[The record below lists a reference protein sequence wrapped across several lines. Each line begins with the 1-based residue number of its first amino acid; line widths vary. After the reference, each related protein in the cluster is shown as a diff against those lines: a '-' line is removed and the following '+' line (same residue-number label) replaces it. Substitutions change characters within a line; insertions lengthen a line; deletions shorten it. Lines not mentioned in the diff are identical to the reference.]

1 MKKNTR
7 SLCSPVGPGRIAF
20 ALAGFVACAAPTRN
34 AESRPLRPEAGG
46 YQVEVLVDGTPTQS
60 FWHEGETFVLGHLGD
75 RYTIRVSNHTGRRVE
90 AVVSVDGRD
99 VIDGKPGDFARKSG
113 YLVPSWGQVEIDG
126 WRLSQ
131 QQAAAF
137 RFSSVADSYAARMG
151 NARNV
156 GVIGVAIFPERLYR
170 PAPRPVYPTVPYR
183 HESENLRDSYGSNG
197 AGEDTS
203 RAAPAPRAST
213 SAQAQ
218 TESADEVRPAAKA
231 AAAPGES
238 YAPRRSRPGLGTE
251 FGEAVSSQIRE
262 VEFVRAN
269 RSEPAAVL
277 GLRYNDRAGLIAMG
291 IDVDGPWC
299 CSDDSSLR
307 RTAEPFP
314 VSHRWARPPSGW
326 QQY

>member
-1 MKKNTR
+1 MTKNSRT
-7 SLCSPVGPGRIAF
+7 CSPVRAGRIAF
-20 ALAGFVACAAPTRN
+20 ILAGMVACAAPARN
-34 AESRPLRPEAGG
+34 AESRPLRPQAGG
-46 YQVEVLVDGTPTQS
+46 YQVEVLVDGTPAQS
-60 FWHEGETFVLGHLGD
+60 FWHDGETFVLGHLGD

-113 YLVPSWGQVEIDG
+113 YLVPAWGQVEIDG

-131 QQAAAF
+131 AQAAAF

-151 NARNV
+151 SARNV
-156 GVIGVAIFPERLYR
+156 GVVGVAIFPERLYR
-170 PAPRPVYPTVPYR
+170 PPPPPIYPVVPYR
-183 HESENLRDSYGSNG
+183 YDDERRFYGYGGRG
-197 AGEDTS
+197 AGKDALGS
-203 RAAPAPRAST
+203 ASAPRASAP
-213 SAQAQ
+213 AQAQ
-218 TESADEVRPAAKA
+218 AESVDKAPSEAKGRISA
-231 AAAPGES
+231 GES

-251 FGEAVSSQIRE
+251 FGEAVSSHIRE

-269 RSEPAAVL
+269 PSEPAAVL

-299 CSDDSSLR
+299 CSDDSSSR
-307 RTAEPFP
+307 RTADPFP
-314 VSHRWARPPSGW
+314 VSHTRYARPPSGW

>member
-7 SLCSPVGPGRIAF
+7 SLCSPVGSGRIAF

-60 FWHEGETFVLGHLGD
+60 FWHESETFVLGHLGD

-183 HESENLRDSYGSNG
+183 HEYENLRDSYGSNG
-197 AGEDTS
+197 AGEDAS

-218 TESADEVRPAAKA
+218 TESAGEARPAAKA
-231 AAAPGES
+231 AAAPGEA

-251 FGEAVSSQIRE
+251 FGEAVSSQVRE

-326 QQY
+326 QQ

>member
-1 MKKNTR
+1 MKTNSRNTHGSAHVSR
-7 SLCSPVGPGRIAF
+7 IVFILVG
-20 ALAGFVACAAPTRN
+20 LVACAAPARN

-46 YQVEVLVDGTPTQS
+46 YQVEVLLDGTPAQS

-75 RYTIRVSNHTGRRVE
+75 RYTIRVSNHTSRRVE

-113 YLVPSWGQVEIDG
+113 YLVPAWGQVEIDG

-151 NARNV
+151 SARNV

-170 PAPRPVYPTVPYR
+170 PPPRPIYPAVPYR
-183 HESENLRDSYGSNG
+183 YDYERSLDGYRGLGADKDAPGS
-197 AGEDTS
+197 
-203 RAAPAPRAST
+203 APAPRASAA
-213 SAQAQ
+213 AQAPLAN
-218 TESADEVRPAAKA
+218 EAPSEAKA
-231 AAAPGES
+231 KGAAGEAYS
-238 YAPRRSRPGLGTE
+238 PRRSRPGLGTE
-251 FGEAVSSQIRE
+251 FGEAVSSHIRE

-269 RSEPAAVL
+269 PSEPAAVL
-277 GLRYNDRAGLIAMG
+277 GLRYNNRAGLVAMG

-307 RTAEPFP
+307 RTADPFP
-314 VSHRWARPPSGW
+314 VSHTRYARPPSGW
-326 QQY
+326 QQF

>member
-1 MKKNTR
+1 MKKNSR
-7 SLCSPVGPGRIAF
+7 NSCSTVRVSRIAF
-20 ALAGFVACAAPTRN
+20 TLAGLVACAAPARN
-34 AESRPLRPEAGG
+34 AESRPLRPEAAG
-46 YQVEVLVDGTPTQS
+46 YQVEVLLDGTPARS
-60 FWHEGETFVLGHLGD
+60 FWHDSETFVLGHLGD
-75 RYTIRVSNHTGRRVE
+75 RYTIRVTNHTGRRVE

-113 YLVPSWGQVEIDG
+113 YLVPAWGQVEIDG

-131 QQAAAF
+131 RQAAAF

-151 NARNV
+151 SARNV

-170 PAPRPVYPTVPYR
+170 PPPRPYYPAVPYR
-183 HESENLRDSYGSNG
+183 YDDERRFDSYGSN
-197 AGEDTS
+197 
-203 RAAPAPRAST
+203 RADKEGLGSAPAPRS
-213 SAQAQ
+213 SAPAPAPLAN
-218 TESADEVRPAAKA
+218 EAPSEAKGRSAT
-231 AAAPGES
+231 GES

-269 RSEPAAVL
+269 PSEPAAVL

-307 RTAEPFP
+307 RTADPFP
-314 VSHRWARPPSGW
+314 VSHTRYARPPSGW
-326 QQY
+326 EQF